1 MSCTEFTLAF
11 ELLRNGPHQ
20 ISKISFVSPSTSW
33 KDKGKSTL
41 SSAECSYFLSLF
53 LLAEWNL
60 GEERGPAL
68 GQPWAQL

>member
-20 ISKISFVSPSTSW
+20 ISKIIFVSPSTSW
-33 KDKGKSTL
+33 KYKGKSTL

-53 LLAEWNL
+53 LLAE
-60 GEERGPAL
+60 
-68 GQPWAQL
+68 